1 MSFAVPAVQQQQGTP
16 GVQLHLQVAAVE
28 LQLQCWPN
36 NACFFLMFL
45 RNLLTLSSLLL
56 LLCPQAMLF
65 AALLLCAFVA
75 TGATRTGTP
84 RKLAQITVAGP
95 GDAKLHWASSQCV
108 ASVGNVCSG
117 AAGLVSACC
126 GGGNCQTFSK
136 LTGMDHVIACS
147 PGSVIACCPARA
159 ARG

>member
-1 MSFAVPAVQQQQGTP
+1 MSFAVPAVQQQVQQQGTP
-16 GVQLHLQVAAVE
+16 RVQLHLQVAAVE

-45 RNLLTLSSLLL
+45 SNLLTLPSLLL

-75 TGATRTGTP
+75 TGAARTGTP

-95 GDAKLHWASSQCV
+95 GDANYTGHHPSVLPQLAMSAVVLQALCLPAAEAAVVKL
-108 ASVGNVCSG
+108 
-117 AAGLVSACC
+117 SA
-126 GGGNCQTFSK
+126 K
-136 LTGMDHVIACS
+136 
-147 PGSVIACCPARA
+147 
-159 ARG
+159 